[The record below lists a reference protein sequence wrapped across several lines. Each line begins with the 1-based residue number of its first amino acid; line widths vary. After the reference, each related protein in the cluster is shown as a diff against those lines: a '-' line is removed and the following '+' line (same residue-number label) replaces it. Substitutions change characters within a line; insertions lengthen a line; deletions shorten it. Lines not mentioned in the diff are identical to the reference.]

1 MDLEKRYYDFE
12 GNQRNI
18 LEMVARDP
26 GWAAN
31 RIQEGEKAIAELERL
46 KASRSES
53 LRISSEI
60 LEQAE
65 QERLD
70 AES

>member
-46 KASRSES
+46 KASRSEA

-70 AES
+70 AE

>member
-1 MDLEKRYYDFE
+1 MDFEKRYYDFE

-26 GWAAN
+26 KWAAN

-46 KASRSES
+46 KASRSEA

-65 QERLD
+65 QERID

>member
-1 MDLEKRYYDFE
+1 MDFEKRYYDLE

-46 KASRSES
+46 KASRSEA

>member
-1 MDLEKRYYDFE
+1 MDLEKKYHDFE